1 MDIIYLDHYKENE
14 AKGLKAIE
22 ELAVKDIDDA
32 GLDMRAAI
40 EESITLGPGEEAL
53 IPSGVKIHIGSHSA
67 HGMIENATE
76 GWSTGI
82 YGCVLPRSG
91 LGFKHYVRLAN
102 TAGVIDAGYQNEIMI
117 KLRNESVDSTLTIE
131 RGDRICQMVFHLYI
145 RGVKLNKVDVFSDGT
160 ERGDKGFGD
169 SGVK

>member
-1 MDIIYLDHYKENE
+1 MELIYLPHYKENKD
-14 AKGLKAIE
+14 KGLDAIDPIV
-22 ELAVKDIDDA
+22 VKDIDDA
-32 GLDMRAAI
+32 GVDLRAAI
-40 EESITLGPGEEAL
+40 EEPITLGPGEEAL
-53 IPSGVKIHIGSHSA
+53 IPSGIKMFIGSHPS
-67 HGMIENATE
+67 HGMIVDTE
-76 GWSTGI
+76 MGWSTGI

-131 RGDRICQMVFHLYI
+131 RGDRICQMVFHMYI
-145 RGVKLNKVDVFSDGT
+145 RGVNFITVDEFSDGST
-160 ERGDKGFGD
+160 RGEKGFGD